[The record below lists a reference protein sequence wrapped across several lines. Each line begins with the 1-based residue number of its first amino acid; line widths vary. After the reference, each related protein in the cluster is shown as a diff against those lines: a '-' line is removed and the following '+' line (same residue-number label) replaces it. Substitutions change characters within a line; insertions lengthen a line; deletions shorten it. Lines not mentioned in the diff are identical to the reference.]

1 MWVNAFSG
9 HAGYI
14 RLQNFTH
21 ILRQQWEIIMRKL
34 KINRSDFVT
43 AFELGDLEAT
53 SYLDTETGTVIIMED
68 YASTQLEKYLSE
80 GDELDAVLANLR
92 GDETLYDWER
102 DMLIAVAEVEFSRD
116 LDRYKLIPRQDSRDG
131 YRDMQEYVW
140 SLEDAHLRE
149 VLEVAIQGSG
159 AFRRFK
165 DALYRYPE
173 AEENWFKFRD
183 ERVQQRMIDW
193 LESEGI
199 EPEFE

>member
-1 MWVNAFSG
+1 
-9 HAGYI
+9 
-14 RLQNFTH
+14 
-21 ILRQQWEIIMRKL
+21 MRKL